1 MAKTTSEIVA
11 ENMKKREEEQKIAE
25 SREKIH
31 QQQMA
36 ELEEIKKNH
45 TTIESTAQPQYLP
58 IETGLI
64 GGAIGFLLGF
74 LLAALF
80 FMRKV
85 KSVKK
90 DCASRIEEV
99 RASMDRMLLITSN
112 ARADNTQQK

>member
-1 MAKTTSEIVA
+1 MIHGKTTSEIVA

-80 FMRKV
+80 FYAESKERQERLCFQDRRSSCFYGSDAVDYFQRK
-85 KSVKK
+85 
-90 DCASRIEEV
+90 SR
-99 RASMDRMLLITSN
+99 
-112 ARADNTQQK
+112 